1 MLNTNRRFSKSLR
14 GWLAALV
21 VAVPAAVA
29 LTACGGGGSSSDS
42 VPTAAVPQTII
53 EAHLDTVATQDGG
66 GTTAVAQYKDV
77 YGTRWGFYNMANRFA
92 ATPISTTKG
101 AVYEIIVP
109 GMVHHITLVSDGEG
123 GNEYALLSMGDKG
136 IGVVDVTTPS
146 AMHLL
151 GTATVHFELTGI
163 TYAEGGGDLVLDQTI
178 SGNGPVMDMVTDGT
192 TLWIADSA
200 YGIHKT
206 ALSNLLLAPL
216 DGGTLTVED
225 EVPTVQYAGE
235 NPWGGPLSL
244 KLYEGKLYAAQGFL
258 GIGVYDPGTLERLG
272 GYNLYTDTSVTED
285 WFQTMDPTQAV
296 NVPNGIDTD
305 TGMPNYEEAS
315 CEIQIWHAINSGN
328 SDNLCGG
335 AVDGLDKE
343 ALSKL
348 PTPWA
353 DFDRYGAYYYDA
365 RALDLQ
371 TLPQGDGGQTNTI
384 AYVAYSLGGLVAV
397 DVTEPSD
404 MHYLGYVPAVPA
416 HGPDEPTGEQAKSI
430 FPHFGFGMLKEAGVV
445 DVRVDPVN
453 QKVYYSD
460 HFAGLVVVDH
470 ADDPSHEWHG
480 SDGRGNYENDD
491 KPNVPFWPDYEFVT
505 SYNMQD
511 YEDPN
516 AEEALPQFLYESPI
530 LLATGELSGH
540 CGAMFL
546 ASGMD
551 PSGTDT
557 VDVVQAD
564 GAGGV
569 NFVDVTGLG
578 A

>member
-21 VAVPAAVA
+21 VAVPAALA

-53 EAHLDTVATQDGG
+53 EAHLDTVAAQDGG

-77 YGTRWGFYNMANRFA
+77 YGTKWGFYNMANRFA
-92 ATPISTTKG
+92 VTQIGTAKST
-101 AVYEIIVP
+101 VYEIIVP

-163 TYAEGGGDLVLDQTI
+163 DYAEGGGDVVLDQTI
-178 SGNGPVMDMVTDGT
+178 SGNGSVMDMVTDGT

-206 ALSNLLLAPL
+206 ALSNLLLGPL
-216 DGGTLTVED
+216 DGSPLTVEA

-244 KLYEGKLYAAQGFL
+244 KLHVENTGKAYLYAAEGFL
-258 GIGVYDPGTLERLG
+258 GIGIYDPDTLTRKG

-285 WFQTMDPTQAV
+285 WFLAMDPAQAV
-296 NVPNGIDTD
+296 NVANGIALD

-335 AVDGLDKE
+335 ALAGMDKE

-353 DFDRYGAYYYDA
+353 DFDRYGGYYYNA
-365 RALDLQ
+365 RAVDLQ
-371 TLPQGDGGQTNTI
+371 TLTQGEGDSVHSQTI

-397 DVTEPSD
+397 DVTDPAD
-404 MHYLGYVPAVPA
+404 TQYLGYVPAVPA

-430 FPHFGFGMLKEAGVV
+430 FPHFGSGMLKEAGVV
-445 DVRVDPVN
+445 DVRVDVDN

-460 HFAGLVVVDH
+460 HFAGLVVVDN
-470 ADDPSHEWHG
+470 ADDPRSL
-480 SDGRGNYENDD
+480 SDFPHFSR
-491 KPNVPFWPDYEFVT
+491 
-505 SYNMQD
+505 
-511 YEDPN
+511 
-516 AEEALPQFLYESPI
+516 
-530 LLATGELSGH
+530 
-540 CGAMFL
+540 
-546 ASGMD
+546 
-551 PSGTDT
+551 
-557 VDVVQAD
+557 
-564 GAGGV
+564 
-569 NFVDVTGLG
+569 
-578 A
+578 